1 VVTYFYE
8 QSTNDAFPTAMHI
21 SVVLV
26 IRDSV
31 LPGLSK
37 LRDALNVKAVEF
49 KDIIKI
55 GRTHV
60 QVCKKQIEL
69 I

>member
-1 VVTYFYE
+1 
-8 QSTNDAFPTAMHI
+8 MHI